1 MNAHLIVIDGLD
13 GAGKSTLSETAREW
27 FTQNNLRI
35 FDAVTWSKKHNRL
48 PNIQDIGE
56 ADVLI
61 TAEPTHTGV
70 GAAIRQ
76 IVLATD
82 STYSSHQTAAAYA
95 LDRDIHNR
103 QLVHPFL
110 KAKPHGWV
118 LQERGLTSSL
128 AYQPLQSIKN
138 KDKDPLTT
146 AQILALP
153 GNQTALQHVPELFVF
168 LDIDAEM
175 AQNRLQQRRGTAPED
190 IFDDHTFQQALRER
204 YLLPE
209 VTNPWTSRGT
219 KIRILDGS
227 QTKEHLKQAFI
238 QELDILQNRPS

>member
-27 FTQNNLRI
+27 FTQKNLRI
-35 FDAVTWSKKHNRL
+35 FDAIAWSKKQNRL
-48 PNIQDIGE
+48 PNLQDVGE

-61 TAEPTHTGV
+61 TAEPTHAGV
-70 GAAIRQ
+70 GAAIRH

-82 STYSSHQTAAAYA
+82 SVYTSQQTAAAYA
-95 LDRDIHNR
+95 LDRDLHNR

-138 KDKDPLTT
+138 KDTDPLTA

-168 LDIDAEM
+168 LDIDAST
-175 AQNRLQQRRGTAPED
+175 AQKRLHERRGSTPED
-190 IFDDHTFQQALRER
+190 IFDDHAFQQALRER

-227 QTKEHLKQAFI
+227 QTKKQIQQAFI
-238 QELDILQNRPS
+238 QELNTLQNLSS